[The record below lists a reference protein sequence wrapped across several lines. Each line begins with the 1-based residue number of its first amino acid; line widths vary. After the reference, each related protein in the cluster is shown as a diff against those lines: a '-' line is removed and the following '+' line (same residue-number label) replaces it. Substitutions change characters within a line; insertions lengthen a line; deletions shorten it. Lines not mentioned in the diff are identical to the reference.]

1 MKFEITN
8 VTLMRGARPVLEGAT
23 AKIPEGRLTVV
34 IGPNGAGKSTLL
46 RALAGLL
53 TPLSGRLTVDD
64 RPMAALGMAARAR
77 AIAFVAQERVVH
89 WPLPVRTL
97 VGLGRLPHRAAG
109 AAESGNDA
117 LAIEAALAAM
127 DVAHLAARA
136 ADQVSGGELAR
147 VLIARALAQ
156 QPRALIADEPAA
168 GLDPAHQLSLFR
180 HLRAIANKGVTVIV
194 ALHDLSLAARF
205 ADHVILLSGGRMMAA
220 AAPETVLTTE
230 MIEKAYGVRAN
241 VTQVDGI
248 PIVLTRE
255 LLP

>member
-1 MKFEITN
+1 MKFEIAN

-23 AKIPEGRLTVV
+23 AEIPHGRLTVV

-53 TPLSGRLTVDD
+53 TPLSGRLMVDD
-64 RPMAALGMAARAR
+64 RPIAALGVAARAR
-77 AIAFVAQERVVH
+77 AIAFVAQERIVH

-109 AAESGNDA
+109 AAETAADA
-117 LAIEAALAAM
+117 RAIDAALAAM
-127 DVAHLAARA
+127 DVTHLTARA

-156 QPRALIADEPAA
+156 EPRALIADEPAA

-180 HLRAIANKGVTVIV
+180 HLREIANKGVTVIV

-205 ADHVILLSGGRMMAA
+205 ADHVILLSGGRMVAA
-220 AAPETVLTTE
+220 AAPGVVLTDDLLG
-230 MIEKAYGVRAN
+230 KAYGVKAR
-241 VTQVDGI
+241 VTQIDGV
-248 PIVLTRE
+248 PVVLTQE